1 MWREV
6 PIDDGSGPRGQ
17 NLVGSN
23 LQEKFLLST
32 RKNKVPGRSNLPPFT
47 KQTSPLRR
55 FFKPFLLLSVESAI
69 CRRMLK
75 LFRAHRCPEVDL
87 LPPHDSETLISL
99 LGSRVPAEKTHDEE
113 FDLES
118 GFKCV
123 DVAVETQVTGQE
135 GEGLKMVPK
144 RQIHLKKKR
153 RDSENSEKM
162 DKPQVMPKKGP
173 VDGGGANNVASAN
186 EMLRPTVHHRPDL
199 LLRQHSMPA
208 SFHTRSMT
216 GNDADSNRVY
226 RGLVAGASQ
235 DETKTKMASCII
247 KSVLSKKMQVEQINT
262 KTSQKKKPKVLPV
275 LPPPADQQ
283 RVAEATGEG
292 AGGFKAPVH
301 VVRDM
306 RSLVKNT
313 YRLSFATA
321 TAPDKYRPTS
331 FKVIGQEDSPPP
343 TYQQAVGVKCHQ
355 KDNSTK
361 GHVAKVA
368 ECFSQSH
375 ARKQNNTSSDP
386 VAPQRRG
393 RRVDDVTGP
402 VMAADPPPSTTATVS
417 QSERSEAAGDLANA
431 SVPCAP
437 SPPSTP
443 RLPQASQPPISD
455 EEQSSRLGVSSHW
468 APGSSHHVLQ
478 SCLYIPSTLNPH
490 LGKVSY
496 IHSPLNYIQTPPP
509 TAPTVHRLRRSEEN
523 QNRSSGNASDQPDSF
538 RKTCPPTED
547 QDGQRHAGNTATPT
561 TREQHHLNLCRVQGF
576 LPAQVGS
583 DFLIDITGSAIPPGA
598 LVNGPAPCHLMLEA
612 NSGRYYYVDTP
623 PQPQRKMLLDPE
635 TGQFIQVFLPAA
647 GPTPNPTLFPMCC
660 VNPAPAVINP
670 APTMLQASGAKPT
683 VLSVMRFQP
692 TMALSSLYVPPCV
705 PFTLHTPSA
714 NFTHTTL

>member
-1 MWREV
+1 MSSRGGGRGRREV
-6 PIDDGSGPRGQ
+6 
-17 NLVGSN
+17 
-23 LQEKFLLST
+23 FLS
-32 RKNKVPGRSNLPPFT
+32 
-47 KQTSPLRR
+47 
-55 FFKPFLLLSVESAI
+55 
-69 CRRMLK
+69 
-75 LFRAHRCPEVDL
+75 AHRCPEVDL

-99 LGSRVPAEKTHDEE
+99 LGSRVPAEKTREFTCTSLSEAGYLDVSSACRSEDEEDDKEEDEEEEEEEEESISDWSEEDLALHFSPSVILPSDDEE

-123 DVAVETQVTGQE
+123 DVAVET
-135 GEGLKMVPK
+135 
-144 RQIHLKKKR
+144 
-153 RDSENSEKM
+153 
-162 DKPQVMPKKGP
+162 QVMPKKGP

-647 GPTPNPTLFPMCC
+647 GPTPNPTLFPVCC